1 MTQKWLNYEGI
12 FLAELQVRLKK
23 LSMVKKFFLVTYFQ
37 NETFK
42 YFWFITCK
50 VKQFNKNLF

>member
-23 LSMVKKFFLVTYFQ
+23 IEYGKKVFSCNLFP
-37 NETFK
+37 
-42 YFWFITCK
+42 K
-50 VKQFNKNLF
+50 VKLSNIFDSLHVK